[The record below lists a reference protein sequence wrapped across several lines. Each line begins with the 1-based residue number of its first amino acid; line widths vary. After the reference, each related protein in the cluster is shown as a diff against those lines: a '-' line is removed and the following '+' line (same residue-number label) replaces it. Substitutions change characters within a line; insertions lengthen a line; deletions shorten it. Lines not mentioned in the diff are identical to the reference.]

1 MKRAHKKVGVVF
13 VDHFGF
19 KPPTEFIRPPVP
31 VFFPPRAI
39 RLHHLPI
46 GAHHRMAVTVN
57 VATPEIVSKFKR
69 YLLQ

>member
-1 MKRAHKKVGVVF
+1 LVKRTYKKVGVVF
-13 VDHFGF
+13 VDHFF
-19 KPPTEFIRPPVP
+19 KPLTEFILPPVP

-46 GAHHRMAVTVN
+46 RAHHRMAVTAN